1 MSDDELLTFYFKTSV
16 SGFSPKS
23 YVLEELT
30 PNRLVL
36 VSEDSAN
43 NKLRKT
49 FSLTDGYVLEIFD
62 ELELAVPSYGS
73 ISFFKTFYRNGQKS
87 VDYGTS
93 FSRDH
98 LAFSTSE
105 DAFKDESITFIKTK
119 KNILGTGLDILKN
132 TLLSLFLIKKI
143 CKKYQCILQIQRVF
157 IGLVLKS
164 R

>member
-1 MSDDELLTFYFKTSV
+1 MFNPRTVFLALTFVFVLLLVFDWENINKENKLNTSLAVQATDNQYQKISNDLLEIYIDQTDGSIKEAFLAEKNERRGLFKTRLMSDDELLTFYFKTSV
-16 SGFSPKS
+16 SGFSPES

-73 ISFFKTFYRNGQKS
+73 ISFFKTFY
-87 VDYGTS
+87 
-93 FSRDH
+93 
-98 LAFSTSE
+98 
-105 DAFKDESITFIKTK
+105 
-119 KNILGTGLDILKN
+119 
-132 TLLSLFLIKKI
+132 
-143 CKKYQCILQIQRVF
+143 
-157 IGLVLKS
+157 
-164 R
+164 